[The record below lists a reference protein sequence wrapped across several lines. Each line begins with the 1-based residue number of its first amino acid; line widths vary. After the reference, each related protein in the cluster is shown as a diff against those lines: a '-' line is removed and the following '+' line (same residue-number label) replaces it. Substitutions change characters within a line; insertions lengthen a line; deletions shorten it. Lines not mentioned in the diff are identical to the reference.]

1 MSSGTYRALALA
13 LAAAFAVVGLLFLFT
28 PGGVAALFG
37 PLSPW
42 AALEAGDVE
51 GGLFRVLAAAY
62 MYLVA
67 WLAWTMF
74 KRPDEAVWPG
84 ILAQAKLA
92 SATLSGVLIL
102 LQGPTLL
109 LAANAVVDGFLG
121 ALALWLRHL
130 VVRRRTGGQGAAS

>member
-37 PLSPW
+37 SLSPW
-42 AALEAGDVE
+42 AALQAGDVE

-74 KRPDEAVWPG
+74 KRPDAGRVAGHSRAGEAGQRDVVGRPDSAPG
-84 ILAQAKLA
+84 AD
-92 SATLSGVLIL
+92 
-102 LQGPTLL
+102 
-109 LAANAVVDGFLG
+109 AV
-121 ALALWLRHL
+121 A
-130 VVRRRTGGQGAAS
+130 GGQRRC